1 MQNITTSNQV
11 DVSFHPEAFEEALW
25 EYYASLRVHGEV
37 FWAAAQRSFIV
48 QSHTLA
54 EAVLRSRDFRSDHP
68 FRRSRLAFGQTLSDT
83 DGPQHRMQRQ
93 FVTAELGGRALRG
106 VIEDTVVPAVDELV
120 QACVGREVVDI
131 HQEYAVPLPWRVAC
145 RLVGVEE
152 SAVDFLEPSVVTLT
166 RFLDDT
172 RLSVE
177 QLLKDREIIEGNT
190 RERLQDA
197 TTGLLGRAREALA
210 SGTWDEET
218 LVRATT
224 LMLSATTQSTVGA
237 IGIMM
242 HTLVTQSRWQA
253 ALRAGR
259 VSVADFVREVLRW
272 EPPLH
277 LVLRFANGRMQ
288 LGGQNVPSGSAI
300 QVNLAAANRDPDVFL
315 LPDIFDPTRQSR
327 DDLSF
332 GRGVHTCPGS
342 RMATAELELTL
353 QGFLD
358 ATDWIEAE
366 SVQPIAG
373 RNFRVAKGLIIR
385 CHERKS

>member
-1 MQNITTSNQV
+1 M
-11 DVSFHPEAFEEALW
+11 
-25 EYYASLRVHGEV
+25 
-37 FWAAAQRSFIV
+37 
-48 QSHTLA
+48 
-54 EAVLRSRDFRSDHP
+54 
-68 FRRSRLAFGQTLSDT
+68 
-83 DGPQHRMQRQ
+83 
-93 FVTAELGGRALRG
+93 
-106 VIEDTVVPAVDELV
+106 
-120 QACVGREVVDI
+120 
-131 HQEYAVPLPWRVAC
+131 
-145 RLVGVEE
+145 
-152 SAVDFLEPSVVTLT
+152 
-166 RFLDDT
+166 
-172 RLSVE
+172 
-177 QLLKDREIIEGNT
+177 
-190 RERLQDA
+190 
-197 TTGLLGRAREALA
+197 
-210 SGTWDEET
+210 
-218 LVRATT
+218 RATT

-373 RNFRVAKGLIIR
+373 REEELMNYEKIRHQLEGAANEAGFVQSSEALVGCLLRLLVAIRPGGRYLELGTGMGVGLTWLLSALGADGEIVTVELKAEEQAVARGELGGDDRITWVVGDGSVWLRDAVVELEATFDGVFADTWPGKYHDRDLAMRLVKPGGWYVVDDLYPQPGWPEGHQASVDRLVADLTALEAWTTELLEVGSGIIVCVR
-385 CHERKS
+385 GEVPKTGEQVMPGSL